1 MIKEYFK
8 LQYKMTNRHLI
19 EFGINPV
26 IVYLASVFLFYQLS
40 IKLFNDVE
48 YAPVIYTFLSLSF
61 IVKIAQES
69 KINFLKSVF
78 TKADF
83 IKVRLLENFL
93 IAIPFLFF
101 LIYYKE
107 LIFSFLLVIISFL
120 FALVNFNSKAKFTL
134 KTPFYKYPFEFCIG
148 FRKTFLV
155 NIFAFFICFMAIK
168 VNNFGLGIFSFLLIQ
183 FTCLLFYT
191 EPENKYFVWIYSMN
205 AKEFIRYKFRI
216 IVLYSSILCLPII
229 INLLIFFPTEYALI
243 IGILCLSYLFILTAM
258 LAKYA
263 AFPDKITIR
272 EGVILAFLAWF
283 PPILILVI
291 PYLYLESVK
300 KLNTFLK

>member
-19 EFGINPV
+19 EFGINP
-26 IVYLASVFLFYQLS
+26 ILVYLVSVFLFYQLS

-107 LIFSFLLVIISFL
+107 LIFSFLL
-120 FALVNFNSKAKFTL
+120 
-134 KTPFYKYPFEFCIG
+134 
-148 FRKTFLV
+148 
-155 NIFAFFICFMAIK
+155 FFI
-168 VNNFGLGIFSFLLIQ
+168 SLL
-183 FTCLLFYT
+183 
-191 EPENKYFVWIYSMN
+191 EYFNIYS
-205 AKEFIRYKFRI
+205 
-216 IVLYSSILCLPII
+216 LY
-229 INLLIFFPTEYALI
+229 
-243 IGILCLSYLFILTAM
+243 M
-258 LAKYA
+258 LVH
-263 AFPDKITIR
+263 T
-272 EGVILAFLAWF
+272 L
-283 PPILILVI
+283 
-291 PYLYLESVK
+291 
-300 KLNTFLK
+300 